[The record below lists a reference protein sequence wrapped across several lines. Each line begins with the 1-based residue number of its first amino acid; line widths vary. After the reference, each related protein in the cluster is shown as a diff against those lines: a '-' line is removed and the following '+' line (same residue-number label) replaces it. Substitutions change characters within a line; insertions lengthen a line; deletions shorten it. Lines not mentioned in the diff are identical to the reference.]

1 MRATSLLTHRAVSR
15 TAVPLFKSFHTLS
28 ILSRDQLPNA
38 QLTHWDADSGRPA
51 MVNVTNKT
59 PTQRTATA
67 SGRIFIPQ
75 VAYELIGGNPPIGGL
90 TQNSTTTS
98 AELETAKA
106 KARAKGDVL
115 SVAQLAG
122 IMAAKRT
129 SNLIPLCHPLSLS
142 HISVVLTPCPGSQE
156 STSSYPSM
164 PSVYCESSVTCE
176 GKTGVEMEALTAVSV
191 ALLTVWDM
199 LKAVAGKEME
209 ISDIHVS
216 KKTGGKSGDF
226 ERVHAQDV
234 HIASCNRDTM

>member
-1 MRATSLLTHRAVSR
+1 
-15 TAVPLFKSFHTLS
+15 
-28 ILSRDQLPNA
+28 
-38 QLTHWDADSGRPA
+38 
-51 MVNVTNKT
+51 MVNVTNKN

-67 SGRIFIPQ
+67 TGRIFISQ
-75 VAYELIGGNPPIGGL
+75 VAYELIGGIPPITGS
-90 TQNSTTTS
+90 TQNSTSTS
-98 AELETAKA
+98 AELEVAKA

-129 SNLIPLCHPLSLS
+129 SDLIPLCHPLSLS
-142 HISVVLTPCPGSQE
+142 HISVVLTPYPGSQG
-156 STSSYPSM
+156 STSSHSSM

-176 GKTGVEMEALTAVSV
+176 GKTGVEMEALSAVSV

-199 LKAVAGKEME
+199 LKAVAGKEMK

-226 ERVHAQDV
+226 ERVDGQDV
-234 HIASCNRDTM
+234 HIGS